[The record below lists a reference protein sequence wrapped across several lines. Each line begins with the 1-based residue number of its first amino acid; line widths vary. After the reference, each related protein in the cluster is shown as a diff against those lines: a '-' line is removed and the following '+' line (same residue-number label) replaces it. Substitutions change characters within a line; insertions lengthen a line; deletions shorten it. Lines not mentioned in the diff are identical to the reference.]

1 MNDVQM
7 KNQMINEMLAQH
19 AKEIKL
25 TDSLEQVATQNTNQ
39 NNVNNEENE
48 ENEENEVNTEKNDGT
63 LKKYPV
69 LDKETR
75 EKFRELVNMYI
86 QADDLKK
93 KIQAAQKEQN
103 AKTKKLSHIILM
115 FMTKYNAS
123 DLISSDGVCLR
134 CRKTTVKEPLSA
146 KTIKERIEDKYE
158 ELKGKSK
165 EEIEKEI
172 FERKDIEKVKL
183 VRLKKSKSQAL

>member
-25 TDSLEQVATQNTNQ
+25 TDNLEHVATQNDNQ

-48 ENEENEVNTEKNDGT
+48 VNTEKNEGT

-183 VRLKKSKSQAL
+183 VRLKKSNKSQAL